1 MNLKISVYIV
11 ANKDEQILLV
21 DDKAII
27 TSTEHVSE
35 VPIRKHIIVIVQD
48 QVNNDNVLT
57 SSHHDDVDE
66 DILYSALCWNC
77 NCRGHASKI
86 GTRTVITGGYSLVHK
101 QITL

>member
-1 MNLKISVYIV
+1 M
-11 ANKDEQILLV
+11 
-21 DDKAII
+21 
-27 TSTEHVSE
+27 SE

-48 QVNNDNVLT
+48 QVNSDNVLT

-66 DILYSALCWNC
+66 DILQSALCCNC
-77 NCRGHASKI
+77 NSRGHASKI